1 MLNINPLLLVGGVI
15 GAVTA
20 LLIFAYASV
29 KDKKTAMGFERTM
42 ADGEI
47 LRRLAGYAKPY
58 WAKFVVV
65 LFLMLFSIAY
75 DIISPLIV
83 GAIEEL
89 VAADFTLSRLFA
101 SVAVYAGVLV
111 FSMASTYFQAVI
123 LQRVGQRIISDLR
136 EDLFTHIESLSHEQL
151 NEIPVGKL
159 VTRVTNDTNAIS
171 MMFTNLLVNLT
182 KNAFVI
188 LGILVAML
196 CLNYALTL
204 MVLCFVP
211 FIVIFTVIFR
221 KFSRRAYRKVKDATT
236 DINTYLSENLSGIK
250 VTQIFGRED
259 EKMAEFYQKSQ
270 TLSKVTQ
277 EQIFVFG
284 VFRPLVYMLYISSIL
299 CLFYLGGMGHLNN
312 VSFLGQTITGGTI
325 VTFYMFYEAM
335 TLLTMPLVMHS
346 GSKEAVAAGIKYM
359 IYSVV
364 GASLVLLGIFAIAP
378 YAQSLSF
385 APGGALDMAK
395 VAGHEGFVLAIGG
408 VMLLGFGAKAGLYP
422 LHGWLPTAPPAAP
435 SPASAVLSGVITKA
449 GVLGLLRVIYCFLG
463 AQNLR
468 GTWVQT
474 VLMALSL
481 LTVFI
486 GSLLA
491 YREHHL
497 KKRLAWSTVSQV
509 SYVVFGLST
518 LHPLGLLGAMLHVVC
533 HSLVKD
539 VLFMG
544 AGAVILKTGET
555 QVDALRG
562 IGKRMPV
569 TMWCFAIGSL
579 GLIGIPPCLGFFS
592 KWELAQGS
600 LAMTGVASWLNW
612 FGPVVLLLSAL
623 LTAGYLMPI
632 VLRGFFPGKD
642 VQVGEKCEASASMLI
657 PMLVLTVLS
666 VALGMFPSLLTDLLS
681 PILTALL

>member
-1 MLNINPLLLVGGVI
+1 MMNLWLLLPLLLPMLAG
-15 GAVTA
+15 
-20 LLIFAYASV
+20 LLLLTKPFAEG
-29 KDKKTAMGFERTM
+29 K
-42 ADGEI
+42 I
-47 LRRLAGYAKPY
+47 RRLTVQIGLILTLVSLLPA
-58 WAKFVVV
+58 
-65 LFLMLFSIAY
+65 FLTSGRGLT
-75 DIISPLIV
+75 L
-83 GAIEEL
+83 
-89 VAADFTLSRLFA
+89 FTLSDNVEIALHVDGIGMCFCVLMAFVWAAAGFYSFDYMAHEGHEKRFYCL
-101 SVAVYAGVLV
+101 YLLTLGVLMGLCM
-111 FSMASTYFQAVI
+111 S
-123 LQRVGQRIISDLR
+123 G
-136 EDLFTHIESLSHEQL
+136 SL
-151 NEIPVGKL
+151 
-159 VTRVTNDTNAIS
+159 
-171 MMFTNLLVNLT
+171 
-182 KNAFVI
+182 
-188 LGILVAML
+188 
-196 CLNYALTL
+196 
-204 MVLCFVP
+204 
-211 FIVIFTVIFR
+211 
-221 KFSRRAYRKVKDATT
+221 
-236 DINTYLSENLSGIK
+236 
-250 VTQIFGRED
+250 
-259 EKMAEFYQKSQ
+259 
-270 TLSKVTQ
+270 
-277 EQIFVFG
+277 
-284 VFRPLVYMLYISSIL
+284 
-299 CLFYLGGMGHLNN
+299 
-312 VSFLGQTITGGTI
+312 

-346 GSKEAVAAGIKYM
+346 GSKEAVAAGIKYL

-364 GASLVLLGIFAIAP
+364 GASLV
-378 YAQSLSF
+378 
-385 APGGALDMAK
+385 
-395 VAGHEGFVLAIGG
+395 
-408 VMLLGFGAKAGLYP
+408 LLGFGAKAGLYP
-422 LHGWLPTAPPAAP
+422 LHGWLPTAHPAAP

-449 GVLGLLRVIYCFLG
+449 GVLGLLRVIYCFHG

-642 VQVGEKCEASASMLI
+642 AQVGEKCEASASMLI

-666 VALGMFPSLLTDLLS
+666 VALGMFPSLLTGLLS

>member
-1 MLNINPLLLVGGVI
+1 MLAGLLLL
-15 GAVTA
+15 TKP
-20 LLIFAYASV
+20 FAEG
-29 KDKKTAMGFERTM
+29 K
-42 ADGEI
+42 I
-47 LRRLAGYAKPY
+47 RRLTVQIGLILTLVSLLPA
-58 WAKFVVV
+58 
-65 LFLMLFSIAY
+65 FLTSGRDLT
-75 DIISPLIV
+75 L
-83 GAIEEL
+83 
-89 VAADFTLSRLFA
+89 FTLSDNVEIALHVDGISMCFCVLMAFVWAAAGFYSFDYMAHEGHEKRFYCL
-101 SVAVYAGVLV
+101 YLLTLGVLMGLCM
-111 FSMASTYFQAVI
+111 S
-123 LQRVGQRIISDLR
+123 G
-136 EDLFTHIESLSHEQL
+136 SL
-151 NEIPVGKL
+151 
-159 VTRVTNDTNAIS
+159 
-171 MMFTNLLVNLT
+171 
-182 KNAFVI
+182 
-188 LGILVAML
+188 
-196 CLNYALTL
+196 
-204 MVLCFVP
+204 
-211 FIVIFTVIFR
+211 
-221 KFSRRAYRKVKDATT
+221 
-236 DINTYLSENLSGIK
+236 
-250 VTQIFGRED
+250 
-259 EKMAEFYQKSQ
+259 
-270 TLSKVTQ
+270 
-277 EQIFVFG
+277 
-284 VFRPLVYMLYISSIL
+284 
-299 CLFYLGGMGHLNN
+299 
-312 VSFLGQTITGGTI
+312 

-346 GSKEAVAAGIKYM
+346 GSN
-359 IYSVV
+359 
-364 GASLVLLGIFAIAP
+364 
-378 YAQSLSF
+378 AQSLSF
-385 APGGALDMAK
+385 APGGVLDMAK

-422 LHGWLPTAPPAAP
+422 LHGWLPTAHPAAP

-449 GVLGLLRVIYCFLG
+449 GVLGLLRVIYCFHG

-569 TMWCFAIGSL
+569 TTWCFAIGSL

-592 KWELAQGS
+592 KWNLAQGS
-600 LAMTGVASWLNW
+600 LAMTGVVSWLNW

-642 VQVGEKCEASASMLI
+642 VQIGEKCEASASMLI

-666 VALGMFPSLLTDLLS
+666 VVLGMFPSLLTDLLS

>member
-1 MLNINPLLLVGGVI
+1 MNI
-15 GAVTA
+15 
-20 LLIFAYASV
+20 LLILAIFWPA
-29 KDKKTAMGFERTM
+29 
-42 ADGEI
+42 
-47 LRRLAGYAKPY
+47 LAGL
-58 WAKFVVV
+58 VI
-65 LFLMLFSIAY
+65 FLTPGCKENKQLRGRAVNAA
-75 DIISPLIV
+75 LAV
-83 GAIEEL
+83 EL
-89 VAADFTLSRLFA
+89 
-101 SVAVYAGVLV
+101 
-111 FSMASTYFQAVI
+111 
-123 LQRVGQRIISDLR
+123 
-136 EDLFTHIESLSHEQL
+136 
-151 NEIPVGKL
+151 
-159 VTRVTNDTNAIS
+159 
-171 MMFTNLLVNLT
+171 
-182 KNAFVI
+182 
-188 LGILVAML
+188 
-196 CLNYALTL
+196 ALTL
-204 MVLCFVP
+204 AMCMGQGTKMVLLNMTPTLRIEMNVDMTGC
-211 FIVIFTVIFR
+211 IFAVLMSTMWL
-221 KFSRRAYRKVKDATT
+221 
-236 DINTYLSENLSGIK
+236 LSS
-250 VTQIFGRED
+250 VFARE
-259 EKMAEFYQKSQ
+259 Y
-270 TLSKVTQ
+270 
-277 EQIFVFG
+277 
-284 VFRPLVYMLYISSIL
+284 
-299 CLFYLGGMGHLNN
+299 MGHDGNERLYQ
-312 VSFLGQTITGGTI
+312 VFFMCVLSALIGQCYAGSM
-325 VTFYMFYEAM
+325 VTLYVFYELM
-335 TLLTMPLVMHS
+335 TLLSVPMVVHERTPQ
-346 GSKEAVAAGIKYM
+346 AVAAGIKYLV
-359 IYSVV
+359 YSIF
-364 GASLVLLGIFAIAP
+364 GAMLGLLGIFFFSN
-378 YAQSLSF
+378 YLGTVTF
-385 APGGALDMAK
+385 VPGGVETAAS
-395 VAGHEGFVLAIGG
+395 APSG
-408 VMLLGFGAKAGLYP
+408 LLLITFLVIIGFGTKAGMFP
-422 LHGWLPTAPPAAP
+422 MHGWLPTAHPAAP

-642 VQVGEKCEASASMLI
+642 AQVGEKCEASASILI

>member
-1 MLNINPLLLVGGVI
+1 M
-15 GAVTA
+15 
-20 LLIFAYASV
+20 
-29 KDKKTAMGFERTM
+29 
-42 ADGEI
+42 
-47 LRRLAGYAKPY
+47 
-58 WAKFVVV
+58 
-65 LFLMLFSIAY
+65 
-75 DIISPLIV
+75 
-83 GAIEEL
+83 
-89 VAADFTLSRLFA
+89 
-101 SVAVYAGVLV
+101 
-111 FSMASTYFQAVI
+111 
-123 LQRVGQRIISDLR
+123 
-136 EDLFTHIESLSHEQL
+136 
-151 NEIPVGKL
+151 
-159 VTRVTNDTNAIS
+159 
-171 MMFTNLLVNLT
+171 
-182 KNAFVI
+182 
-188 LGILVAML
+188 
-196 CLNYALTL
+196 
-204 MVLCFVP
+204 
-211 FIVIFTVIFR
+211 
-221 KFSRRAYRKVKDATT
+221 
-236 DINTYLSENLSGIK
+236 
-250 VTQIFGRED
+250 
-259 EKMAEFYQKSQ
+259 
-270 TLSKVTQ
+270 
-277 EQIFVFG
+277 
-284 VFRPLVYMLYISSIL
+284 
-299 CLFYLGGMGHLNN
+299 
-312 VSFLGQTITGGTI
+312 
-325 VTFYMFYEAM
+325 
-335 TLLTMPLVMHS
+335 
-346 GSKEAVAAGIKYM
+346 
-359 IYSVV
+359 
-364 GASLVLLGIFAIAP
+364 
-378 YAQSLSF
+378 
-385 APGGALDMAK
+385 
-395 VAGHEGFVLAIGG
+395 
-408 VMLLGFGAKAGLYP
+408 
-422 LHGWLPTAPPAAP
+422 
-435 SPASAVLSGVITKA
+435 LSGVITKA

-642 VQVGEKCEASASMLI
+642 AQVGEKCEASTSMLI

-666 VALGMFPSLLTDLLS
+666 VALGMFPSLLTGLLS

>member
-1 MLNINPLLLVGGVI
+1 M
-15 GAVTA
+15 
-20 LLIFAYASV
+20 
-29 KDKKTAMGFERTM
+29 
-42 ADGEI
+42 
-47 LRRLAGYAKPY
+47 
-58 WAKFVVV
+58 
-65 LFLMLFSIAY
+65 
-75 DIISPLIV
+75 
-83 GAIEEL
+83 
-89 VAADFTLSRLFA
+89 
-101 SVAVYAGVLV
+101 
-111 FSMASTYFQAVI
+111 
-123 LQRVGQRIISDLR
+123 
-136 EDLFTHIESLSHEQL
+136 
-151 NEIPVGKL
+151 
-159 VTRVTNDTNAIS
+159 
-171 MMFTNLLVNLT
+171 
-182 KNAFVI
+182 
-188 LGILVAML
+188 
-196 CLNYALTL
+196 
-204 MVLCFVP
+204 
-211 FIVIFTVIFR
+211 
-221 KFSRRAYRKVKDATT
+221 
-236 DINTYLSENLSGIK
+236 
-250 VTQIFGRED
+250 
-259 EKMAEFYQKSQ
+259 
-270 TLSKVTQ
+270 
-277 EQIFVFG
+277 
-284 VFRPLVYMLYISSIL
+284 
-299 CLFYLGGMGHLNN
+299 
-312 VSFLGQTITGGTI
+312 
-325 VTFYMFYEAM
+325 
-335 TLLTMPLVMHS
+335 
-346 GSKEAVAAGIKYM
+346 
-359 IYSVV
+359 
-364 GASLVLLGIFAIAP
+364 
-378 YAQSLSF
+378 
-385 APGGALDMAK
+385 
-395 VAGHEGFVLAIGG
+395 
-408 VMLLGFGAKAGLYP
+408 
-422 LHGWLPTAPPAAP
+422 
-435 SPASAVLSGVITKA
+435 LSGVITKA

-474 VLMALSL
+474 ALMALSL

-642 VQVGEKCEASASMLI
+642 AQVGKKCEASASMLI

-666 VALGMFPSLLTDLLS
+666 VALGMFPSLLTGLLS

>member
-1 MLNINPLLLVGGVI
+1 MNI
-15 GAVTA
+15 
-20 LLIFAYASV
+20 LLILAIFWPA
-29 KDKKTAMGFERTM
+29 
-42 ADGEI
+42 
-47 LRRLAGYAKPY
+47 LAGL
-58 WAKFVVV
+58 VI
-65 LFLMLFSIAY
+65 FLTPGCKENKQLRGRAVNAA
-75 DIISPLIV
+75 LAV
-83 GAIEEL
+83 EL
-89 VAADFTLSRLFA
+89 
-101 SVAVYAGVLV
+101 
-111 FSMASTYFQAVI
+111 
-123 LQRVGQRIISDLR
+123 
-136 EDLFTHIESLSHEQL
+136 
-151 NEIPVGKL
+151 
-159 VTRVTNDTNAIS
+159 
-171 MMFTNLLVNLT
+171 
-182 KNAFVI
+182 
-188 LGILVAML
+188 
-196 CLNYALTL
+196 ALTL
-204 MVLCFVP
+204 AMCMGQGTKMVLLNMTPTLRIEMNVDMTGC
-211 FIVIFTVIFR
+211 IFAVLMSTMWL
-221 KFSRRAYRKVKDATT
+221 
-236 DINTYLSENLSGIK
+236 LSS
-250 VTQIFGRED
+250 VFARE
-259 EKMAEFYQKSQ
+259 Y
-270 TLSKVTQ
+270 
-277 EQIFVFG
+277 
-284 VFRPLVYMLYISSIL
+284 
-299 CLFYLGGMGHLNN
+299 MGHDGHERLYQ
-312 VSFLGQTITGGTI
+312 VFFMCVLSALIGQCYAGSM
-325 VTFYMFYEAM
+325 VTLYVFYELM
-335 TLLTMPLVMHS
+335 TLLSVPMVVHERTPQ
-346 GSKEAVAAGIKYM
+346 AVAAGIKYLV
-359 IYSVV
+359 YSIF
-364 GASLVLLGIFAIAP
+364 GAMLGLLGIFFFSN
-378 YAQSLSF
+378 YLGTVTF
-385 APGGALDMAK
+385 VPGGVETAAS
-395 VAGHEGFVLAIGG
+395 APSG
-408 VMLLGFGAKAGLYP
+408 LLLITFLVIIGFGTKAGMFP
-422 LHGWLPTAPPAAP
+422 MHGWLPTAHPAAP

-509 SYVVFGLST
+509 SYIVFGLST

-642 VQVGEKCEASASMLI
+642 AQVGEKCEASASMLI

-666 VALGMFPSLLTDLLS
+666 VVLGMFPSLLTDLLS